1 MKKYKL
7 LFVFA
12 LITYLSIGILLLKY
26 YQYQINPDAIAYI
39 SIARKYLTG
48 DFNHAINGYWGPL
61 FSWLLLPLLYFEN
74 LPPLLAAKIL
84 SLIIGAFTII
94 GIILLSYK
102 FEIKNN
108 IRTMTVFFI
117 LIPTVL
123 SFALTIITPDLLLL
137 CLLVYYLNIILKSN
151 YATKPYD
158 GLLCGIIGS
167 FAYLSKS
174 YALPFFITHFMIF
187 NAIYYIKGKT
197 KDKKNTLKTFILGL
211 LIFVII
217 GGIWIYQ
224 ISNKYGYTTAG
235 TAGKFNY
242 ALIGPDSKSYST
254 LDGKTNVLREPTNDT
269 AIYAFEDPG
278 INQKITSWSPLESLS
293 SFLYQLK
300 LIFKNFFNIILL
312 MPALLLAIIIGY
324 ILLLGQPQNKVN
336 YHGITFHPFLT
347 IIIYSIGYTPFLIME
362 RYLWVV
368 YILLILMGC
377 CLLNIIFNSDYFSK
391 TKKYII
397 LVFFM
402 LSFTINPLDQLIH
415 NANAGKDVFVL
426 AKELD
431 QKYKING
438 NIASNTNR
446 DKSLF
451 LSFHL
456 NSRYFGYYDNVDPKI
471 SDQELY
477 NDLKKHKI
485 DYYLVWD
492 GLNSES
498 GLLNT
503 KEITVETKPSL
514 RIYSLKEDV
523 K

>member
-1 MKKYKL
+1 MKINKI
-7 LFVFA
+7 LFILA
-12 LITYLSIGILLLKY
+12 LIIYSLAGVFLLKY

-39 SIARKYLTG
+39 SIAKKYLAG
-48 DFNHAINGYWGPL
+48 DFNNAVNGYWGPL
-61 FSWLLLPLLYFEN
+61 FSWLLLPFLYLQ
-74 LPPLLAAKIL
+74 LPPLLLVKIM
-84 SLIIGAFTII
+84 SIIIGAFTIT
-94 GIILLSYK
+94 GVILLSYR
-102 FEIKNN
+102 FEINNN
-108 IRTMTVFFI
+108 IRTITVFFI
-117 LIPTVL
+117 LIPAVL

-137 CLLVYYLNIILKSN
+137 CLLAYYLNIILRSN
-151 YATKPYD
+151 YATRTYD

-174 YALPFFITHFMIF
+174 YALPFFLTHFIIF
-187 NAIYYIKGKT
+187 NAIYYIKGKSE
-197 KDKKNTLKTFILGL
+197 DKKNTLKTFIFGL
-211 LIFVII
+211 LVLSVIS
-217 GGIWIYQ
+217 GIWIYQ
-224 ISNKYGYTTAG
+224 ISNKYGYITTG

-269 AIYAFEDPG
+269 AIYAFEDPC
-278 INQKITSWSPLESLS
+278 INQKITTWSPVDSFS
-293 SFLYQLK
+293 SFIYQLK
-300 LIFKNFFNIILL
+300 LIFKNIFNIILM
-312 MPALLLAIIIGY
+312 MPTLLLAIIIGY
-324 ILLLGQPQNKVN
+324 TLLLGQPHNKVN
-336 YHGITFHPFLT
+336 YHGITFHPLLT
-347 IIIYSIGYTPFLIME
+347 IILYSIGYTPFLIME
-362 RYLWVV
+362 RYLWIV
-368 YILLILMGC
+368 YILLMLMGC
-377 CLLNIIFNSDYFSK
+377 CLMSILFNSDYFSK

-397 LVFFM
+397 LILFI
-402 LSFTINPLDQLIH
+402 LSFTINPMDQLIH
-415 NANAGKDVFVL
+415 NTNAGKDAFVL

-431 QKYKING
+431 EKYKIKG

-477 NDLKKHKI
+477 NDLIKHKI

-492 GLNSES
+492 GPNSGS
-498 GLLNT
+498 GLLNA

-523 K
+523 R